1 VGRKEDGMNL
11 DERVERLEMEVA
23 HQQRVTE
30 QLNEA
35 VSLQSLDIMR
45 LQRVNEQLV
54 KQIEQ
59 LRLRSS
65 EDQTVVTLEEEKPP
79 HY

>member
-1 VGRKEDGMNL
+1 MNI

-23 HQQRVTE
+23 HQQRMTD

-35 VSLQSLDIMR
+35 VSIQSLDILR
-45 LQRVNEQLV
+45 LQRLAEQLL
-54 KQIEQ
+54 KQIEEMRMGSGDDDAVIN
-59 LRLRSS
+59 L
-65 EDQTVVTLEEEKPP
+65 EDEKPP

>member
-1 VGRKEDGMNL
+1 MNL

-30 QLNEA
+30 QLNEV

-59 LRLRSS
+59 LRLRGN
-65 EDQTVVTLEEEKPP
+65 EEETVVSLEDEKPP

>member
-1 VGRKEDGMNL
+1 MNL

-23 HQQRVTE
+23 HQQRVTD

-35 VSLQSLDIMR
+35 VSIQSLDILR
-45 LQRVNEQLV
+45 LQRVNEQLI
-54 KQIEQ
+54 KQIEE
-59 LRLRSS
+59 LRQGTDEPEEAINL
-65 EDQTVVTLEEEKPP
+65 EDEKPP

>member
-1 VGRKEDGMNL
+1 MKEDGMNL
-11 DERVERLEMEVA
+11 DERVERLEMELA
-23 HQQRVTE
+23 HQQRVTD

-45 LQRVNEQLV
+45 LQRTNEQLV

-59 LRLRSS
+59 LRLRGNEEEMVVNL
-65 EDQTVVTLEEEKPP
+65 EDEKPP